1 VPVAAE
7 AAAATAAAAAPT
19 FKPPA
24 AFATVA
30 TFAIAAT
37 AAAAAARITTVGLKL
52 IFLASQ
58 IPHLNQTTTQENT
71 GRISGVGICMYVFVR
86 CLPVGDETYY
96 ER

>member
-19 FKPPA
+19 FNPPA

-52 IFLASQ
+52 IFLAFQ

-71 GRISGVGICMYVFVR
+71 GRISGVGSRAGNMYVCVR
-86 CLPVGDETYY
+86 PLPSCW
-96 ER
+96 